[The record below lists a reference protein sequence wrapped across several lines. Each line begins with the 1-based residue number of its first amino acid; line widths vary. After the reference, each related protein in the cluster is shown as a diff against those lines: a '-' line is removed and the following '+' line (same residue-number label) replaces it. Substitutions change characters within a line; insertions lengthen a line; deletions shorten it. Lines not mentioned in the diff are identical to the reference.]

1 MADEPLISAAFDSS
15 SLAAMAHFSN
25 FSSYLVPE
33 MSAGMQQIGDLLV
46 AAVQAN
52 TWTAFQHPTGE
63 LADTVTAQ
71 LSGPMEV
78 IVSVG
83 APQAKRLE
91 YGFGPGGSEMA
102 DSLGRIYHQK
112 EEPYANPALQTSEE
126 QIALIMDEKL
136 SAAFIAMGV

>member
-33 MSAGMQQIGDLLV
+33 
-46 AAVQAN
+46 
-52 TWTAFQHPTGE
+52 TTGE